1 MIPKMG
7 APWDIHANSME
18 TRISNAWSA
27 GEFPRMSARTHY
39 GFAGP
44 ATVIGRL
51 VLPVLFAGLASGAH
65 SAEPTGRAVEFYNTD
80 LHHYFITAFPEEA
93 AGIDKGTAGPGWT
106 RTGGSFGVFLDAA
119 DEPALVP
126 VCRFYGTPGKGPNS
140 HFYTADAAECEAVKK
155 DPGWT
160 FEGIAYYIRPL
171 SPSAACDASSTPVY
185 RSYNNGYIRN
195 DSNHRFTIDLTVQQN
210 MPRQGY
216 SLEGPVMCAAL
227 SQADRQADASRLAQQ
242 ATFGPTDALIG
253 HIVQV
258 GDAAFLDE
266 QFNATATQYPL
277 YPYVINNDPTCVN
290 STALPTTPTSFC
302 ARDNYTLYPLQRQF
316 FVNALKNPDQL
327 RQRVAFALSQIF
339 VTSGIDNRINYAMRH
354 YQQIFLDKAFG
365 NFEDILATVTLSP
378 QMGDYLNMANNDKG
392 DPAKGTL
399 PNENYA
405 REVLQLFCIGLW
417 KLNQDGTQKTDA
429 QGNPIP
435 TYGQDEIKAFAR
447 VFTGW
452 TYPVTPGQAARSHNP
467 PYYVGVMTGV
477 AGNHDSGQKTLLDGA
492 NDAAAKTMEADLAF
506 ALHDIF
512 MHSNAGP
519 FIGRQL
525 IQKLVTGNPSPQYV
539 GRVAAVF
546 NDNGQGVRGD
556 LKAVVR
562 AILLDP
568 EARGAAKID
577 PGYGKLREPVL
588 YITNLARATNT
599 ASDGD
604 YFINQSANQGQNVFY
619 PPTVFNYYAPDY
631 TLAEANT
638 IAPEFQILDSTTS
651 LSRINYANSF
661 FFGTINPNQ
670 FLYGATG
677 TSPDLSALQPLA
689 ATIWPLIDKL
699 NALLMNSSMSDA
711 MKGNLFNAL
720 NAISASDT
728 LTRTKTA
735 LYLLAASPQFQVER

>member
-1 MIPKMG
+1 
-7 APWDIHANSME
+7 
-18 TRISNAWSA
+18 
-27 GEFPRMSARTHY
+27 
-39 GFAGP
+39 
-44 ATVIGRL
+44 
-51 VLPVLFAGLASGAH
+51 
-65 SAEPTGRAVEFYNTD
+65 
-80 LHHYFITAFPEEA
+80 
-93 AGIDKGTAGPGWT
+93 
-106 RTGGSFGVFLDAA
+106 
-119 DEPALVP
+119 
-126 VCRFYGTPGKGPNS
+126 VCRFYGTPGSGPNS

-171 SPSAACDASSTPVY
+171 TPPSACDASSTPVY
-185 RSYNNGYIRN
+185 RSYNNGYVRN
-195 DSNHRFTIDLTVQQN
+195 DSNHRFTVDLTVQQN

-216 SLEGPVMCAAL
+216 SAEGPVMCAPLA
-227 SQADRQADASRLAQQ
+227 QADRQADASRLAQQ
-242 ATFGPTDALIG
+242 ATFGPTDTLIG

-258 GDAAFLDE
+258 GGAAFLDE
-266 QFNATATQYPL
+266 QFSAPSTQYPL
-277 YPYVINNDPTCVN
+277 YPYVANNDPTCVN
-290 STALPTTPTSFC
+290 STALPTTPISFC
-302 ARDNYTLYPLQRQF
+302 ARDNYTLYPMQRQF

-339 VTSGIDNRINYAMRH
+339 VTSGVDNRINYAMRH

-392 DPAKGTL
+392 DPSKGTL

-405 REVLQLFCIGLW
+405 REVLQLFSIGLW
-417 KLNQDGTQKTDA
+417 KLNQDGTLKTDG

-467 PYYVGVMTGV
+467 PYYVGTMVGV
-477 AGNHDSGQKTLLDGA
+477 AANHDSTQKTLLDGA
-492 NDAAAKTMEADLAF
+492 NDAAGSTMEADLAF

-512 MHSNAGP
+512 MHPNVGP

-539 GRVAAVF
+539 SRIAAVF
-546 NDNGQGVRGD
+546 DDDGQGVRGD
-556 LKAVVR
+556 LRAVVR

-577 PGYGKLREPVL
+577 PDYGKLREPAL

-604 YFINQSANQGQNVFY
+604 YFINQAATQGQNVFY
-619 PPTVFNYYAPDY
+619 PPTVFNYYAPAY
-631 TLAEANT
+631 TLPATNT
-638 IAPEFQILDSTTS
+638 VAPEFQILDSTTS
-651 LSRINYANSF
+651 LGRINYANSF
-661 FFGTINPNQ
+661 FLGTINPNP

-677 TSPDLSALQPLA
+677 TQPDLSALQPLA

-699 NALLMNSSMSDA
+699 NSLLMNGSMSDA
-711 MKGNLFNAL
+711 MKASLFSAL

-728 LTRTKTA
+728 LARTKTA